1 MSKTK
6 WMPLIGITKILT
18 ENDVDAVDSLSLLVE

>member
-18 ENDVDAVDSLSLLVE
+18 ENDVDAVDSCFLAG